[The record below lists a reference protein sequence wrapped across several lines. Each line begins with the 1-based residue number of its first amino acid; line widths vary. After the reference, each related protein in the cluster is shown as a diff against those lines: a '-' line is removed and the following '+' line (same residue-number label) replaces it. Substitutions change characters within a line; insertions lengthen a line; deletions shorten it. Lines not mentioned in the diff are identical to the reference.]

1 MATSTVN
8 SQAGQNLNIQSQIV
22 NPQGELVSYNSSN
35 NVQATLAFGN
45 ASSTS
50 SSSNPTI
57 AGGIKGDGYALGS
70 YSLYGQN
77 FTNKLATLSLDSF
90 NIDAPLYFANGI
102 APSSGTSCLQVSS
115 TGQVTSTGSACGS
128 GAGTLSSFS
137 APTGN
142 WPAWLVPT
150 VTNATS
156 TPSLAVAAQSTGTGS
171 VVLANGPTF
180 TGNATTFANSA
191 ASEQDVTIQP
201 GTGADQIGAF
211 GWNNYLGTSEWKLR
225 KDASNYLRLT
235 DVVNSLDREILYQ
248 NGQTL
253 INSGAGANAVLIDS
267 STNSGT
273 GGFAVESGGSSPAA
287 VLSVTGSGN
296 TTATGFVSGKFMIGS
311 GAMSLGT
318 GAAAGTGPAIACSS
332 GHVCDGVSGT
342 VTLTTGTS
350 TTAGTLATLSFPNTH
365 TNSAN
370 CVVDVLQSGVGR
382 VTTATWTEST
392 TAVTLTANTA
402 LTASTAYT
410 VKYWCGGN

>member
-1 MATSTVN
+1 M
-8 SQAGQNLNIQSQIV
+8 QS
-22 NPQGELVSYNSSN
+22 
-35 NVQATLAFGN
+35 A
-45 ASSTS
+45 STS
-50 SSSNPTI
+50 
-57 AGGIKGDGYALGS
+57 
-70 YSLYGQN
+70 
-77 FTNKLATLSLDSF
+77 
-90 NIDAPLYFANGI
+90 
-102 APSSGTSCLQVSS
+102 
-115 TGQVTSTGSACGS
+115 GS
-128 GAGTLSSFS
+128 GA
-137 APTGN
+137 
-142 WPAWLVPT
+142 
-150 VTNATS
+150 
-156 TPSLAVAAQSTGTGS
+156 
-171 VVLANGPTF
+171 VVLVNGPTF

-191 ASEQDVTIQP
+191 AAEQDVAIQP
-201 GTGADQIGAF
+201 GTGADQVGAF
-211 GWNNYLGTSEWKLR
+211 VWNNYAGTSQWKMR

-253 INSGAGANAVLIDS
+253 INSGAGANAVLINS
-267 STNSGT
+267 STSSGT

-296 TTATGFVSGKFMIGS
+296 TTATGFVSGKFMMGS
-311 GAMSLGT
+311 GTMSLGT
-318 GAAAGTGPAIACSS
+318 GAAAGTGPAIACAS

-350 TTAGTLATLSFPNTH
+350 TTTGTLATLSFPNTH

>member
-1 MATSTVN
+1 M
-8 SQAGQNLNIQSQIV
+8 
-22 NPQGELVSYNSSN
+22 
-35 NVQATLAFGN
+35 
-45 ASSTS
+45 
-50 SSSNPTI
+50 
-57 AGGIKGDGYALGS
+57 
-70 YSLYGQN
+70 
-77 FTNKLATLSLDSF
+77 
-90 NIDAPLYFANGI
+90 
-102 APSSGTSCLQVSS
+102 
-115 TGQVTSTGSACGS
+115 
-128 GAGTLSSFS
+128 
-137 APTGN
+137 
-142 WPAWLVPT
+142 
-150 VTNATS
+150 
-156 TPSLAVAAQSTGTGS
+156 
-171 VVLANGPTF
+171 LANGPTF

-191 ASEQDVTIQP
+191 AAEQDVTIQP

-211 GWNNYLGTSEWKLR
+211 GWNNYAGTSQWKLR

-253 INSGAGANAVLIDS
+253 INSGAGANAVLINS
-267 STNSGT
+267 STSSGT

-296 TTATGFVSGKFMIGS
+296 TTATGFVSGKFMMGS
-311 GAMSLGT
+311 GTMSLGT
-318 GAAAGTGPAIACSS
+318 GAAAGTGPAIACAS
-332 GHVCDGVSGT
+332 GHMCDGVSGT

-350 TTAGTLATLSFPNTH
+350 TTTGTLATLSFPNTH

-382 VTTATWTEST
+382 VTTATWTESA